1 MVITKAR
8 QFFNYLIFILIGF
21 GISSLIFS
29 FIINPEIIEVGKEQP
44 MLLLLHDSW
53 GENIDD
59 SEELIFR
66 HYIYNFGDIEAKNII
81 ITCQL
86 SLGLGEGDIV
96 WEEHYSIGNLASNS
110 YKYYESYM
118 KYYSNSDDYYGTCKI
133 ISTDGNYINLYD
145 KIPDLK

>member
-96 WEEHYSIGNLASNS
+96 FRGPRIIHGGMFAKDSIVIDIAEDNYFSGEFNDVPREE
-110 YKYYESYM
+110 
-118 KYYSNSDDYYGTCKI
+118 TR
-133 ISTDGNYINLYD
+133 
-145 KIPDLK
+145 